1 MSWYSGLKVNESN
14 FCRLARSFFGI
25 QMPVFGNKLSLRSGD
40 IEGLAYADQKT
51 NSIVVHTK
59 FMRGTHE
66 FFNPYDWPTRLELFD
81 AIIIHEAAH
90 FLLSP
95 KTIGGFEVPGRKL
108 TSNIASIAN
117 TVEDLYIEGYVER
130 SIPNFRS
137 LLYNMNDM
145 LFPDDMILERRNRIS
160 GERPTSMEEAYYTIE
175 YAISFKRHNYLFIPR
190 SDFERTLYEMYM
202 SVLNMDDVEER
213 KKLVYEIYDFIF
225 DPEQQEKDSSE
236 DEGDGEGGFGFGAGD
251 GEGDEEVSENAVLAS
266 FGKDGKPVVFVP
278 TPNYFSQEIDNTET
292 TPVYHV
298 EISEHKDIFV
308 DRVKPGERTET
319 VRFTDMDFSELAKIE
334 NARGAVRSV
343 VGAPAYSGKH
353 IKHLHRAGGDGKI
366 FGELKLDGHR
376 AGKGSPEVV
385 FLLDFSGSMR
395 GSLGGIYGGNGSKVE
410 FALSAAVAIN
420 NALSK
425 TKTKFAILGHTITY
439 RGDKYGLLMVE
450 LKGMNEIVG
459 DDELRTRCRRV
470 HGSIKYSG
478 NADGAALIYASK
490 EFSKSSGDKV
500 LFIVSD
506 GQPAEDF
513 TGYYTDNGVPES
525 KLVDSY
531 GGIMEN
537 VATVANHLRG
547 KGVKLF
553 SASIDSAAV
562 EPCNRIYGE
571 RNNVEVKEVRQLV
584 QMVMSSL
591 N

>member
-14 FCRLARSFFGI
+14 FHRLARNFFGI
-25 QMPVFGNKLSLRSGD
+25 QMPVFGNRLSLRSGD
-40 IEGLAYADQKT
+40 IDGLAYADQK
-51 NSIVVHTK
+51 SGAIVVHRD
-59 FMRGTHE
+59 FIRGTHK
-66 FFNPYDWPTRLELFD
+66 FYKPYDWPTRLELFD
-81 AIIIHEAAH
+81 AIVIHEAAH
-90 FLLSP
+90 FRLSP
-95 KTIGGFEVPGRKL
+95 KTIGGFEVPGRKM
-108 TSNIASIAN
+108 TGNIASIAN
-117 TVEDLYIEGYVER
+117 TVEDLYIEAYVER
-130 SIPNFRS
+130 NIPNFRT
-137 LLYNMNDM
+137 LLYNLNDM

-190 SDFERTLYEMYM
+190 SDFERELYEMYM
-202 SVLNMDDVEER
+202 SVLDMDDVEER

-225 DPEQQEKDSSE
+225 DPEQQEEDSSE
-236 DEGDGEGGFGFGAGD
+236 DEGDGESEAGFGD
-251 GEGDEEVSENAVLAS
+251 GEGEGNEEVSLDSVFAS
-266 FGKDGKPVVFVP
+266 FGKDGKPVILVP
-278 TPNYFSQEIDNTET
+278 KFEYYSQEIDNSET
-292 TPVYHV
+292 TPVTHV
-298 EISEHKDIFV
+298 NISEHKDIFV
-308 DRVKPGERTET
+308 DRVKPGEKTET
-319 VRFTDMDFSELAKIE
+319 VRFTAMDFSELAKIE

-376 AGKGSPEVV
+376 VGKGAPEVV

-395 GSLGGIYGGNGSKVE
+395 GTLGAFGSGLGSKVE

-420 NALSK
+420 NALGK
-425 TKTKFAILGHTITY
+425 TKTKFAILGHTTTY

-459 DDELRTRCRRV
+459 DDELRTRCRMV

-478 NADGAALIYASK
+478 NADGAALICASK
-490 EFSKSSGDKV
+490 EFSKASGDKV

-513 TGYYTDNGVPES
+513 TEYYVDNGVPES
-525 KLVDSY
+525 VLRDSY

-537 VATVANHLRG
+537 VAAVASHLRG
-547 KGVKLF
+547 KGIKLF
-553 SASIDSAAV
+553 SASIDSEAV
-562 EPCNRIYGE
+562 APCNRIYGE
-571 RNNVEVKEVRQLV
+571 QNNVEVNEVSQLV
-584 QMVMSSL
+584 QMVMRSL